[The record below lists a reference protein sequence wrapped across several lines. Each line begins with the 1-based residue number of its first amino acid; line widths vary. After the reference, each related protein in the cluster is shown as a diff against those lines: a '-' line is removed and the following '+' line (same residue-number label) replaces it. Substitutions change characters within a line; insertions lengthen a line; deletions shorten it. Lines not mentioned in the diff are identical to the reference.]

1 MTLRLFDPFFYI
13 WLVFLVLKSLLGIA
27 KQWRLKKFAILTLKS
42 QSHVR
47 ILIYRTTG
55 LLSQKIIFWG
65 GGGGDRGG
73 REGEIT
79 LNHKLNLEGQQM
91 SLV

>member
-1 MTLRLFDPFFYI
+1 M
-13 WLVFLVLKSLLGIA
+13 LKSLLGIA

-47 ILIYRTTG
+47 ILIYRTWAIK
-55 LLSQKIIFWG
+55 SKDYFFW

-73 REGEIT
+73 REGVIT

-91 SLV
+91 LLV

>member
-1 MTLRLFDPFFYI
+1 M
-13 WLVFLVLKSLLGIA
+13 LKSLLGIA

-47 ILIYRTTG
+47 ILIYRTWAIKSKDYFFG
-55 LLSQKIIFWG
+55 G

-73 REGEIT
+73 REGVIT

>member
-1 MTLRLFDPFFYI
+1 MTLRLFSIFG
-13 WLVFLVLKSLLGIA
+13 LVFLVLKSLLGIA
-27 KQWRLKKFAILTLKS
+27 KQWRLKKFVILTLKS

-47 ILIYRTTG
+47 ILINRTWTIKSKDYFFVG
-55 LLSQKIIFWG
+55 G

-73 REGEIT
+73 REGVIT

>member
-1 MTLRLFDPFFYI
+1 M
-13 WLVFLVLKSLLGIA
+13 LKSLLGIA

-47 ILIYRTTG
+47 ILIYRTWAIK
-55 LLSQKIIFWG
+55 SKDYFFWGG

-73 REGEIT
+73 REGVIT

>member
-1 MTLRLFDPFFYI
+1 M
-13 WLVFLVLKSLLGIA
+13 LKSLLGIA

-47 ILIYRTTG
+47 ILRYRTWAIK
-55 LLSQKIIFWG
+55 SKDYFFR

-73 REGEIT
+73 REGVIT

>member
-1 MTLRLFDPFFYI
+1 M
-13 WLVFLVLKSLLGIA
+13 LKSLLGIA

-47 ILIYRTTG
+47 ILIYRTWAIK
-55 LLSQKIIFWG
+55 SKEFFFFVG

-73 REGEIT
+73 REGLIT

>member
-1 MTLRLFDPFFYI
+1 M
-13 WLVFLVLKSLLGIA
+13 LKALLGIA
-27 KQWRLKKFAILTLKS
+27 KQWRLKKIAILTLKS

-47 ILIYRTTG
+47 ILIYRTWAIKSKEFFFF
-55 LLSQKIIFWG
+55 LW

-73 REGEIT
+73 REELIT